1 MENISFH
8 DAKSGPLKRCQIT
21 NKDDLELV
29 IDLGHQPLCDTL
41 LTKDQLNKPEKTYPL
56 RLYRSKSLGHGQL
69 DYVVPGEEVYYPD
82 YPYRPGITKE
92 VIDHHS
98 KRANQAIKKH
108 NIAENSLIVD
118 IGSNDGT
125 LLSNFKGK
133 YKILGIEP
141 TAVSKIANSKG
152 IKTINKQFNYDHAKT
167 IKKKYGKADLI
178 TATNVFAHIEDIHQV
193 MKSIKL
199 ILKKDGVFISESH
212 YLFDLISTLQYD
224 TVYHEH
230 LRYYSLRSLKKL
242 FSLYNME
249 IFDITKIPTHG
260 GSIRVYSSLKGKYK
274 ISKNVIKLLK
284 KEQTGR
290 KFEKKLLNFSRN
302 ISISKLK
309 INSLIYKYKLMGKK
323 IVGISSPSRSSTL
336 INYLGLDHNII
347 DYICEIN
354 GSLKIGKNIPGTN
367 IPVVDENILFK
378 DQPDIAIVF
387 SWHIYK
393 ELVKKIKKK
402 GFKGKFMI
410 PLPNP
415 KII

>member
-1 MENISFH
+1 MKKKYDNFKFEFVKKCQLCNSKKIQAVHSFGFH
-8 DAKSGPLKRCQIT
+8 PTVNDFLITNDLHSKINFFPLKLLFC
-21 NKDDLELV
+21 KECELV
-29 IDLGHQPLCDTL
+29 
-41 LTKDQLNKPEKTYPL
+41 QLNVIINSKTIFPENYA
-56 RLYRSKSLGHGQL
+56 YRSGTTRIL
-69 DYVVPGEEVYYPD
+69 
-82 YPYRPGITKE
+82 KE
-92 VIDHHS
+92 NFNKLKNEIEL
-98 KRANQAIKKH
+98 KKLLKL
-108 NIAENSLIVD
+108 NNFIID

-152 IKTINKQFNYDHAKT
+152 IKTINKQFNYDQAKN
-167 IKKKYGKADLI
+167 IKKKYGKANLI

-242 FSLYNME
+242 FSLYKME